1 MGGPIL
7 KDQRKRK
14 HVRVRKKVAGSAERP
29 RLNVYRSSRHIY
41 AQLVDDVGQRTLAA
55 VSTRSKALAEPQ
67 KSKTDA
73 ARNVGALI
81 AKAAAEKGIKA
92 VVFDR
97 GGFIY
102 HGRVRALAEGARK
115 GGLKF

>member
-1 MGGPIL
+1 MGGAIL
-7 KDQRKRK
+7 RDQRKRK
-14 HVRVRKKVAGSAERP
+14 HVRVRKKIEGSAERP

-41 AQLVDDVGQRTLAA
+41 AQLVDDVEHRTLAA
-55 VSTRSKALAEPQ
+55 VSTRSKALAGEQ

-73 ARNVGALI
+73 ARSVGELI
-81 AKAAAEKGIKA
+81 AKVAVEKGIKA